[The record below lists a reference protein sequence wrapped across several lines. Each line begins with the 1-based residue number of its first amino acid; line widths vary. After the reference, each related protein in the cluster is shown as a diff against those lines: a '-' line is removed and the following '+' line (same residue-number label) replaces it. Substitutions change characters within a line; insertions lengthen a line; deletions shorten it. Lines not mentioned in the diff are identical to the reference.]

1 MIGLR
6 FANKQVWIT
15 GASSGIGEQLA
26 IAFGKRKA
34 HLILSGRNV
43 ESLNRVAALCIEA
56 ASVTIVPLD
65 LAEYTGFDSLVAK
78 QLHRVGNID
87 VLINNAGISQR
98 GAVLD
103 TSMAVVE
110 QLMKVNFLGTVALT
124 RAILPSMVRHQIGQ
138 IVVVSSVVGKFATPR
153 RSSYSASKHALH
165 GYFDALRAEMH
176 AENVQ
181 VSIFCPGYVRT
192 NISINALNEKGEPQ
206 GTMDETTA
214 NGLHPADVAERM
226 VGAIDLR
233 VPEMIIGG
241 FRERL
246 GVLLSR
252 FWPARLRKMLLT
264 AKVT

>member
-1 MIGLR
+1 MTGLR

-43 ESLNRVAALCIEA
+43 ESLHRVAALCIEA

-65 LAEYTGFDSLVAK
+65 LSDYSGFEAIVAK
-78 QLHRVGNID
+78 QLHRVGKID
-87 VLINNAGISQR
+87 LLVNNAGISQR
-98 GAVLD
+98 GAVLE
-103 TSMAVVE
+103 TSMSVVE
-110 QLMKVNFLGTVALT
+110 QLIKVNFLGTVALT
-124 RAILPSMVRHQIGQ
+124 RAVLPSMVRHQMGQ

-153 RSSYSASKHALH
+153 RSSYAASKHALH
-165 GYFDALRAEMH
+165 GFFDALRAEVH
-176 AENVQ
+176 TENVT
-181 VSIFCPGYVRT
+181 VTIICPGYVRT

-226 VGAIDLR
+226 IEAIDGR
-233 VPEMIIGG
+233 VPEIVIGG

-246 GVLLSR
+246 GVFLSK
-252 FWPARLRKMLLT
+252 FWPARLRKMLQT
-264 AKVT
+264 VQVT